1 MAEDVVV
8 KLGQCERGQTAGDA
22 AEAGADGFDRKM
34 QQCDGGG
41 RAESD
46 DNGAGDTLGIFQAEN
61 HDGQG
66 SERHGGSLPGN
77 GVRGLGE
84 RLHAVEEIARDVVH
98 AQAEQV
104 PDLSAGDQDGNAVG
118 EADDHRAWKILH
130 RGAHAGDAEKDEQNA
145 GHHGAHE
152 EAVDAVFGDN
162 AGNDYDECAGR
173 PADLR
178 FGAAESGH
186 DESSDDGAIDSGL
199 WGHAGGDGKG
209 HGQRQRDQAD
219 GYSRNEVG
227 QKFVAIVIAQQ
238 DYGFGQPGV

>member
-1 MAEDVVV
+1 MPPKRVPMVSTGRCSNVTAAVAPKVTIMAPGTRLAYFKQKIMMAREASA
-8 KLGQCERGQTAGDA
+8 TAVA
-22 AEAGADGFDRKM
+22 W
-34 QQCDGGG
+34 
-41 RAESD
+41 
-46 DNGAGDTLGIFQAEN
+46 
-61 HDGQG
+61 
-66 SERHGGSLPGN
+66 PGN
-77 GVRGLGE
+77 AFGEPSDHGRG
-84 RLHAVEEIARDVVH
+84 
-98 AQAEQV
+98 
-104 PDLSAGDQDGNAVG
+104 
-118 EADDHRAWKILH
+118 KILP
-130 RGAHAGDAEKDEQNA
+130 RRANAGNAEKDEQTA
-145 GHHGAHE
+145 GHNGAHE

-238 DYGFGQPGV
+238 DYVFGQPGV